1 MMTAKQWARVK
12 DAAVH
17 GLRRGAWYPVV
28 AEGSSDIIVLN
39 VSTRNVPVPR
49 DLLDLSDEK
58 PSRWSVVQWKPEER
72 GAQRASEVG
81 FGLTYV
87 VCPSCRARARI
98 DATEPELMICPE
110 CAGEF
115 EIEWTSRC

>member
-1 MMTAKQWARVK
+1 MTAKQWARVRN
-12 DAAVH
+12 AGVY

-28 AEGSSDIIVLN
+28 AEGSSGMIVLN

-49 DLLDLSDEK
+49 DLVDLSDDK
-58 PSRWSVVQWKPEER
+58 PIRWTVVQWDPQER
-72 GAQRASEVG
+72 GAQRVSEIG

-87 VCPSCRARARI
+87 VCPSCRSRARLEPP
-98 DATEPELMICPE
+98 EPEVMICPE

-115 EIEWTSRC
+115 EVEWAGRS